1 METYT
6 LDTVIMGSKKLYN
19 KIKLM
24 VNIAD
29 KLSWFNPKRAGLYIL
44 AGIIICLYVY
54 INNCYDY
61 VKIRTT
67 RNSISC

>member
-24 VNIAD
+24 VNIAYQILIIV
-29 KLSWFNPKRAGLYIL
+29 KAYAVIHGLMIK
-44 AGIIICLYVY
+44 IVIKC
-54 INNCYDY
+54 INKTNF
-61 VKIRTT
+61 V
-67 RNSISC
+67 